1 MLAAA
6 LLTAS
11 FAGAQELIDPAVRA
25 DILKRADGRL
35 AHIETEYNDIFI
47 TKHGPELVMS
57 FQLKG
62 YDYTE
67 SIANLTDPDDLP
79 VRYTQLMTV
88 AVVYP
93 PQPQRILMIGLGG
106 GSISSYLGR
115 YLSDARVDTIE
126 LDPGVIGAAKK
137 YFGVKET
144 SRVRYLEGDG
154 RVFLNRNAATY
165 DLILVDAFHG
175 GYVPFHLLTR
185 EFYTL
190 VKQRLSPG
198 GAAAFNV
205 HDNTKL
211 FASTLLTLRS
221 VFASVHLYP
230 TRLGETI
237 VVATTDPAP
246 DEATLAARATTM
258 QRQFDFRFRLTDLL
272 ATRNDTPRT
281 TQTGEV
287 LTDDFAP
294 VNLYDAIGE
303 QRRKK

>member
-1 MLAAA
+1 
-6 LLTAS
+6 LT
-11 FAGAQELIDPAVRA
+11 DPAIRA
-25 DILKRADGRL
+25 DMLRRADGRI

-47 TKHGPELVMS
+47 TKRRAELTMS

-67 SIANLTDPDDLP
+67 SVANLADPDDLP
-79 VRYTQLMTV
+79 VRYTQLMTIGV
-88 AVVYP
+88 IYP
-93 PQPQRILMIGLGG
+93 PQPTRILMLGLGG

-115 YLSDARVDTIE
+115 YLPDAQIDTVE
-126 LDPGVIGAAKK
+126 VDPGVIGAAKK
-137 YFGVKET
+137 YFGIIET
-144 SRVRYLEGDG
+144 TRVRYLEGDG

-221 VFASVHLYP
+221 VFPGVHLYP

-237 VVATTDPAP
+237 AVATAEPAP
-246 DEATLAARATTM
+246 GEATLAARATAL
-258 QRQFDFRFRLTDLL
+258 QEKFGFRYRLPELHARRTEKSG
-272 ATRNDTPRT
+272 T
-281 TQTGEV
+281 TQVGE
-287 LTDDFAP
+287 LITDDFAP
-294 VNLYDAIGE
+294 VNLYDTIGE
-303 QRRKK
+303 QRKKK